1 MSHRIQHCCLS
12 LTIALCASIATAL
25 AADPPITTAA
35 GQATINSAPAG
46 FETLFNGRDLTGW
59 LGLVLTPPKRAKLST
74 EELAAAQVKANET
87 VLPHWSVADGVLL
100 YDGSKGEGFNL
111 CTAKDYGDFEM
122 YVEWKIEAGG
132 DSGIYLR
139 GAPQV
144 QIWDPAN
151 RSAAGIGSGGLFN
164 NQKNSKNPLV
174 IADTPKGYADKPIGE
189 WNSFFIRMVGDKV
202 SVWLNDQLVVDNTPL
217 ENYWERDKPIYP
229 TGKLELQSHA
239 SKLQFRNIY
248 ARELSAK

>member
-1 MSHRIQHCCLS
+1 MSHLVCRLLLLVVISVSSFARIFAAEPA
-12 LTIALCASIATAL
+12 ITA
-25 AADPPITTAA
+25 DV
-35 GQATINSAPAG
+35 GQATHNSAPAG

-59 LGLVLTPPKRAKLST
+59 LGLVLTPPKRAKLT
-74 EELAAAQVKANET
+74 TDELAAAQVKANET
-87 VLPHWSVADGVLL
+87 VLPHWSVADGVLF

-122 YVEWKIEAGG
+122 YVEWKIDPSG

-139 GAPQV
+139 GSPQV
-144 QIWDPAN
+144 QIWDPASK
-151 RSAAGIGSGGLFN
+151 SAKGIGSGGLFN
-164 NQKNSKNPLV
+164 NQKNPKDPLV
-174 IADTPKGYADKPIGE
+174 IADKPNRYADKPVGE
-189 WNSFFIRMVGDKV
+189 WNSFFIRMLGDKV

-248 ARELSAK
+248 ARELKSE